1 MATALLAWVFGLR
14 HAVDADHIAA
24 IDNVVRKLMQA
35 GDAPRSVGLY
45 FALGHSTIVVVAT
58 MLLAL
63 GVVSLGGDSLLREIG
78 GFIGTSVSAL
88 FLLVIAAINLVIF
101 AGLWRTFRAAREQGI
116 HDAEG
121 LDALLAN
128 RGLLARLLG
137 PMFRLVTKPWH
148 MYPLGFLFGLGFDTA
163 TEIGLLS
170 ISASEAARG
179 ASLADVL
186 VFPAL
191 FASGM
196 ALVDTAD
203 FALMVSAYRWAFVD
217 PLRKLWYNLTITGA
231 SVAVALLIGG
241 IEALGL
247 IADRLGLSG
256 GVWALVDAL
265 NDSLANVGFA
275 VIALFAIAW
284 LVSVV
289 LYRRMF
295 ADDRVARKSA
305 RDAPMPPRRSEPGRR
320 CGALTAFSAFV
331 LARRWRRRLRAERR
345 PLARVAAGP
354 GHRRRGST
362 SQEAGRAAT
371 RRQTGP
377 APTAASLSSD
387 ACRRRR
393 RASPPAPRARRAW
406 QARSPSPARRS
417 TRAPSPGRARRSK
430 PCRG

>member
-1 MATALLAWVFGLR
+1 MGRVTRWSLRAVEPTTALLFGGLIAANVAAWAWAFAVFGDRPTVMATALLAWVFGLR

-35 GDAPRSVGLY
+35 GGTPRSAGLY

-63 GVVSLGGDSLLREIG
+63 GVVSLGGDSFLRDIG
-78 GFIGTSVSAL
+78 GLIGTSVSAV

-101 AGLWRTFRAAREQGI
+101 IGLWRTFRIARARGV

-121 LDALLAN
+121 LEALLAN
-128 RGLLARLLG
+128 RGFLARLLG
-137 PMFRLVTKPWH
+137 PMFRLVTKPGH

-163 TEIGLLS
+163 TEVGLLS

-196 ALVDTAD
+196 ALVVTAD
-203 FALMVSAYRWAFVD
+203 SALMVSAYRWALVD

-231 SVAVALLIGG
+231 SVAVALFIGG

-247 IADRLGLSG
+247 IVDRLGLTG
-256 GVWALVDAL
+256 GVWTLVDGL
-265 NDSLANVGFA
+265 NESLANVGLA

-289 LYRRMF
+289 LYRRM
-295 ADDRVARKSA
+295 DRR
-305 RDAPMPPRRSEPGRR
+305 P
-320 CGALTAFSAFV
+320 
-331 LARRWRRRLRAERR
+331 RAE
-345 PLARVAAGP
+345 PVVLECADVTEAA
-354 GHRRRGST
+354 
-362 SQEAGRAAT
+362 
-371 RRQTGP
+371 
-377 APTAASLSSD
+377 
-387 ACRRRR
+387 
-393 RASPPAPRARRAW
+393 
-406 QARSPSPARRS
+406 
-417 TRAPSPGRARRSK
+417 
-430 PCRG
+430 

>member
-1 MATALLAWVFGLR
+1 MRQAAKWSLRAVEPGVVLLFGGLITANVAAWTWAFALFGDRPTAMATALLAWVFGLR

-24 IDNVVRKLMQA
+24 IDNVVRKLMNM
-35 GDAPRSVGLY
+35 GGAPRSVGLY
-45 FALGHSTIVVVAT
+45 FALGHSTVVVVAT

-63 GVVSLGGDSLLREIG
+63 GVVNFGGDSLLKEIG
-78 GFIGTSVSAL
+78 GLIGTSVSAL
-88 FLLVIAAINLVIF
+88 FLLVIAAINLAIF
-101 AGLWRTFRAAREQGI
+101 AGLWRTFRMAREQGV

-121 LDALLAN
+121 LEALLAN
-128 RGLLARLLG
+128 RGFLARLLG

-148 MYPLGFLFGLGFDTA
+148 MYPLGLLFGLGFDTA

-179 ASLADVL
+179 VSLAHVL

-196 ALVDTAD
+196 ALIDTAD
-203 FALMVSAYRWAFVD
+203 SALMVSAYRWAFVD

-256 GVWALVDAL
+256 GVWALVDGL
-265 NDSLANVGFA
+265 NESLANVGFV

-295 ADDRVARKSA
+295 AGGSPHA
-305 RDAPMPPRRSEPGRR
+305 RDVLR
-320 CGALTAFSAFV
+320 GANAT
-331 LARRWRRRLRAERR
+331 E
-345 PLARVAAGP
+345 AA
-354 GHRRRGST
+354 
-362 SQEAGRAAT
+362 
-371 RRQTGP
+371 
-377 APTAASLSSD
+377 
-387 ACRRRR
+387 
-393 RASPPAPRARRAW
+393 
-406 QARSPSPARRS
+406 
-417 TRAPSPGRARRSK
+417 
-430 PCRG
+430 